1 VSSVPQLIRLPLTIA
16 LAGLMLGY
24 AAGAAARVLMPRL
37 DSENKVARQYMEAMV
52 TLDAKTIGAM
62 HGGNNPAAIALG
74 EMQAMQMLADE
85 WKPTSLTYLGGSV
98 AGKTRTDIYVLGIG
112 AGATAYVLTQ
122 VGGEIEKVK

>member
-1 VSSVPQLIRLPLTIA
+1 
-16 LAGLMLGY
+16 
-24 AAGAAARVLMPRL
+24 
-37 DSENKVARQYMEAMV
+37 
-52 TLDAKTIGAM
+52 
-62 HGGNNPAAIALG
+62 
-74 EMQAMQMLADE
+74 MQAMQMLADE